1 MIPLG
6 LSIRPDYAAF
16 EAGKSFLFAYGFLV
30 LSSLYAAQTAPR
42 FLETVILAFS
52 LYFVPVVF
60 QGVLAAF
67 GEWSQKRDDLM
78 VYPMFVFLR
87 DIRILEKQR
96 KLFSFD

>member
-6 LSIRPDYAAF
+6 LSIRPDYAAL

-30 LSSLYAAQTAPR
+30 LSSLYAAHTAPR
-42 FLETVILAFS
+42 FLETVILALS

-67 GEWSQKRDDLM
+67 SEWSQKRDDLM

-87 DIRILEKQR
+87 DIRILENQ
-96 KLFSFD
+96 